1 MHFSAPWVPASSSST
16 AVILLRMG
24 WRVFFCQPPLSSPP
38 TPTLISYA
46 EIVCKEIRVRGE
58 EFLSGRIGDQHLQA
72 GSLLQALPLLG
83 AAASG
88 QEVK

>member
-1 MHFSAPWVPASSSST
+1 M
-16 AVILLRMG
+16 
-24 WRVFFCQPPLSSPP
+24 
-38 TPTLISYA
+38 
-46 EIVCKEIRVRGE
+46 RGE

-72 GSLLQALPLLG
+72 GSLLQALTLLG